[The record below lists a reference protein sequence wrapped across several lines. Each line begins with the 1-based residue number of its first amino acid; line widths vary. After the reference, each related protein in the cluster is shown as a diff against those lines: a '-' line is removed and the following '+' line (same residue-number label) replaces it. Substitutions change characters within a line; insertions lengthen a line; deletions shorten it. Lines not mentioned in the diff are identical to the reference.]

1 MRLSPRRG
9 SRAASA
15 LPDDRW
21 RRAVAQVVEVL
32 RPAPEGTRRRERA
45 HQGVTGEDL
54 ALAAEL
60 HGVEGWVR
68 RAHGPGVPALDRAV
82 HAALA
87 RHQRALGDLAV
98 AAAALD
104 GAGIP
109 FLVVKGPALVATC
122 YPAADLRSYVDLDLV
137 VRPADLGG
145 AVEAL
150 EVAGCLLLD
159 ANWPLL
165 TRMRVHELR
174 LATPSGGGIDLH
186 WSLGAGPIDA
196 DTSPPVE
203 RLLARAAGGTLAG
216 RRVLTL
222 GPADTVVHL
231 MLHAAASG
239 GHRLIWLVDV
249 REALRVALAQVPA
262 GEVTAAVE
270 EWGARP
276 AAALMLTR
284 LRRALRAELP
294 LAVRRLTRPG
304 PWTVLVRVVDAASHP
319 ELSGTG
325 GTASRLLA
333 RSVRGDTRSSVAA
346 AGGKVRDWWRSD
358 RAGPPTREDLL
369 DYDDPGSAIFPLGG
383 RAAAHAFF
391 AAEARRSMSATGRV
405 SG

>member
-1 MRLSPRRG
+1 MS
-9 SRAASA
+9 
-15 LPDDRW
+15 
-21 RRAVAQVVEVL
+21 
-32 RPAPEGTRRRERA
+32 
-45 HQGVTGEDL
+45 
-54 ALAAEL
+54 AEL

-68 RAHGPGVPALDRAV
+68 RARGPGVPALDRAV

-137 VRPADLGG
+137 VRPADLGD

-165 TRMRVHELR
+165 ARMRVHELR

-196 DTSPPVE
+196 DTSPPTE
-203 RLLARAAGGTLAG
+203 LLLTRAMEVTLAG

-239 GHRLIWLVDV
+239 GHRLIWLVDL
-249 REALRVALAQVPA
+249 REALRVALALVPA
-262 GEVTAAVE
+262 GEIAAAVE
-270 EWGARP
+270 EWGASP

-284 LRRALRAELP
+284 LRRALRTELP
-294 LAVRRLTRPG
+294 PPLRRLTRPG
-304 PWTVLVRVVDAASHP
+304 MWTVLVRVVDAASPP
-319 ELSGTG
+319 ELSGTK

-333 RSVRGDTRSSVAA
+333 RSARGDTRGSVAA

-358 RAGPPTREDLL
+358 RSGPPTPEDLL
-369 DYDDPGSAIFPLGG
+369 DRDDPGSALFPVGG
-383 RAAAHAFF
+383 REAAEAFF
-391 AAEARRSMSATGRV
+391 AAEARRPVTPTGRL